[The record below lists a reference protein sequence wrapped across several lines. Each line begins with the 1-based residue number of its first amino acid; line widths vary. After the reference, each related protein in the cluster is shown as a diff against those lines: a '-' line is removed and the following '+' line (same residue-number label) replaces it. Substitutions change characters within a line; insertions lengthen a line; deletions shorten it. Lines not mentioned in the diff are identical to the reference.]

1 MRPTGFVAAVVLILA
16 ASTGTRAAPL
26 PASAKTLGVIALL
39 PSTGHLVQVALLRF
53 NYECKPFDLKGA
65 NLEAAAFNAAS
76 RALSPRYKVVRLTA
90 PPGAA
95 LHTKNTEV
103 MGAFKSFPTIA
114 AQIRAFARPPQSV
127 DAYLLVWGQA
137 RDSEC
142 RDAPLPYGFGLTRSV
157 GGIKTN
163 VSAFAQMIL
172 IDAHTD
178 QELGTVWTRD
188 AIAPLSGFDWKGRP
202 AEASP
207 EQAQQI
213 TTAMQTAFA
222 GGVSK
227 GVGSLLSGPSGEAL
241 PDRQ

>member
-1 MRPTGFVAAVVLILA
+1 MRRNGFVAAVVLILA
-16 ASTGTRAAPL
+16 ACTGTRADTL
-26 PASAKTLGVIALL
+26 PASAKTVGVIVLL

-65 NLEAAAFNAAS
+65 NLETAAFNAAS
-76 RALSPRYKVVRLTA
+76 RALAHRYKVIRLTA
-90 PPGAA
+90 PAGAA

-103 MGAFKSFPTIA
+103 GGAFKSFPTIG
-114 AQIRAFARPPQSV
+114 AQIRAFAHPPQSV
-127 DAYLLVWGQA
+127 DAYLLIWGQA

-142 RDAPLPYGFGLTRSV
+142 RDAPLSYGFGLIRSA

-163 VSAFAQMIL
+163 VSALAQMIL

-188 AIAPLSGFDWKGRP
+188 AIAPLSGFEWKGQT

-213 TTAMQTAFA
+213 RTAMQTAFA

-227 GVGSLLSGPSGEAL
+227 GVGSLLSGPSGAVL